1 MAPDTEDVVY
11 VAFPENGRGRRGG
24 KDLTFPDL
32 HVNIG
37 KGRSKFFTHCGAFD
51 LEEMLVSELKV
62 IAEESNFE

>member
-24 KDLTFPDL
+24 KDLTFPEL

-37 KGRSKFFTHCGAFD
+37 EGGSKFFAHSGTFD
-51 LEEMLVSELKV
+51 LEKMLVSELKV